1 MRLHLLIITSCGLT
15 ALALAT
21 GLLRPGLTPAALQG
35 HAQRSIAGCMHHAGF
50 NLDPGRA
57 ITLAEPALSPRDRAL
72 ERCVSDTSRDPQFK
86 RLELPDPIANKQR
99 WRAVN
104 FETWRCAE
112 RSGYVRTTASR
123 SAGRTAIRCSSPPA
137 NFRVGPTERDLE
149 RFYRVAAKCS
159 GESSTTIAG
168 RTGRFSRNP
177 PTAGSASPPRGTDHH
192 SHGCYSVATYPD
204 PAEESNDM
212 TNAAAD
218 WVVLAGACALLLL
231 PGDSAYAHD
240 RGST

>member
-1 MRLHLLIITSCGLT
+1 M

-112 RSGYVRTTASR
+112 RSGYVRTTDIPLSGPDGYPLQLA
-123 SAGRTAIRCSSPPA
+123 AA
-137 NFRVGPTERDLE
+137 NFRVGPTARDLE

-159 GESSTTIAG
+159 GESVDDYRRPDGSL
-168 RTGRFSRNP
+168 SRKP
-177 PTAGSASPPRGTDHH
+177 SDGGVCVRTDHH

-204 PAEESNDM
+204 PAEESN
-212 TNAAAD
+212 
-218 WVVLAGACALLLL
+218 
-231 PGDSAYAHD
+231 
-240 RGST
+240 